1 MEIIPVLDLLDDQV
15 VKATKGNRSHY
26 RPIDKKIYNTTD
38 PISIVSQIVSKYQ
51 PTTIYVADLS
61 AIIKGK
67 VNHSFFQLLFEKF
80 QNVNFWIDTGLNNIK
95 LVKNYSNYFPIF
107 CSENSKGFELLS
119 NKYSNHICS
128 LDFKGRLLGAKQL
141 HRFSPSLPKKI
152 ILMDLLRIGS
162 NSKPNF
168 HLLKNFIRKN
178 DDHQYYVAGGI
189 KSLLDIKKSE
199 QLGATGVL
207 VSTIIHRNVLNKLVL
222 KKNQL

>member
-1 MEIIPVLDLLDDQV
+1 
-15 VKATKGNRSHY
+15 
-26 RPIDKKIYNTTD
+26 
-38 PISIVSQIVSKYQ
+38 
-51 PTTIYVADLS
+51 
-61 AIIKGK
+61 
-67 VNHSFFQLLFEKF
+67 
-80 QNVNFWIDTGLNNIK
+80 
-95 LVKNYSNYFPIF
+95 
-107 CSENSKGFELLS
+107 
-119 NKYSNHICS
+119 
-128 LDFKGRLLGAKQL
+128 
-141 HRFSPSLPKKI
+141 
-152 ILMDLLRIGS
+152 MDLLRIGS